1 MDKNR
6 STGKGIY
13 IFVVLSM
20 LFWGLSFVWSKI
32 VFKYYDPLTT
42 IFLRLIFST
51 AFLLAYMGVF
61 RLFEKIRKK
70 DIKLFL
76 LCSLFNPF
84 LYFIGENYG
93 LKLTTPTISAVVIA
107 TIPLFTPLAARFV
120 VKERLTLLNYAGI
133 IISFTGIV
141 MMLAKPD
148 MTLEADPSGIFL
160 LLLAVVSAVIYSV
173 LIKKLVTRY
182 RPITIITYQNVL
194 GIVLFLPFFLI
205 FGLENF
211 LSTRPTPELVSSLLL
226 LSVFASSLA
235 FIFFTKGIRELGVSK
250 ANVFSNLIPVF
261 TGIFS
266 YILVSERFN
275 TQKMIGMLI
284 IMTGILVAQIKFRKT
299 GSKPA

>member
-1 MDKNR
+1 MNKKR

-13 IFVVLSM
+13 VIVVLSM

-42 IFLRLIFST
+42 IFLRLILST

-61 RLFEKIRKK
+61 RMFEKIRKK

-84 LYFIGENYG
+84 LYFIGENFG

-120 VKERLTLLNYAGI
+120 VRERLTLLNYAGI

-141 MMLAKPD
+141 LMLAKPD

-160 LLLAVVSAVIYSV
+160 LLLAVFSAVIYSV
-173 LIKKLVTRY
+173 LIKKLVTMY
-182 RPITIITYQNVL
+182 RPITIITYQNVV
-194 GIVLFLPFFLI
+194 GIVLFFPFFLI

-275 TQKMIGMLI
+275 AQKMIGMLI
-284 IMTGILVAQIKFRKT
+284 IMTGILVAQIKLKKT

>member
-1 MDKNR
+1 MEKNR
-6 STGKGIY
+6 GTGKTIY

-32 VFKYYDPLTT
+32 VFKYYDPITT
-42 IFLRLIFST
+42 IFLRLILST
-51 AFLLAYMGVF
+51 AFLLAYMRIF

-84 LYFIGENYG
+84 LYFIGENFG

-107 TIPLFTPLAARFV
+107 TIPLFTPLAAWFV
-120 VKERLTLLNYAGI
+120 VRERLTLLNYAGI

-141 MMLAKPD
+141 LMLAKPD

-160 LLLAVVSAVIYSV
+160 LLLAVFSAVIYSV
-173 LIKKLVTRY
+173 LIKKLVTTY
-182 RPITIITYQNVL
+182 RPITIITYQNVV

-275 TQKMIGMLI
+275 AQKIIGMLI
-284 IMTGILVAQIKFRKT
+284 IMTGILVAQIKLKKT

>member
-1 MDKNR
+1 MNKKR

-13 IFVVLSM
+13 VIVVLSM

-51 AFLLAYMGVF
+51 VFLLAYMGVF

-84 LYFIGENYG
+84 LYFIGENFG

-120 VKERLTLLNYAGI
+120 VRERLTLLNYAGI
-133 IISFTGIV
+133 IISFTGIIL
-141 MMLAKPD
+141 MLAKPD

-160 LLLAVVSAVIYSV
+160 LLQAVFSAVIYSV
-173 LIKKLVTRY
+173 LIKKLVTMY
-182 RPITIITYQNVL
+182 RPITIITYQNVV

-275 TQKMIGMLI
+275 AQKMIGMLI
-284 IMTGILVAQIKFRKT
+284 IMTGILVAQIKLRKK